1 MIFWDTSALVKA
13 YFEPEPGHARARNLL
28 LGSEPQCASTLIL
41 PEAAGAIT
49 RRAGRN
55 IRLRDAVLNLLE
67 EHLEG
72 MNLTPMSEPDIG
84 LSLKLIRRHSL
95 RGADAVHLAA
105 ALLLS
110 KERGNRKFRFI
121 TADAEQAAAARAEGL
136 RVLEPS

>member
-1 MIFWDTSALVKA
+1 
-13 YFEPEPGHARARNLL
+13 
-28 LGSEPQCASTLIL
+28 
-41 PEAAGAIT
+41 
-49 RRAGRN
+49 
-55 IRLRDAVLNLLE
+55 
-67 EHLEG
+67 